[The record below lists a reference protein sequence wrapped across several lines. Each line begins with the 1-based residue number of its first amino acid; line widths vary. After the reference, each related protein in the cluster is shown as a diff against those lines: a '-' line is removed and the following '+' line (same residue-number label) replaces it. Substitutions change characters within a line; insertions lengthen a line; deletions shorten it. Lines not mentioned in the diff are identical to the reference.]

1 MDKAVDDLPE
11 NFELSPEFSEVF
23 NLLEQSGDHF
33 FVTGDAGT
41 GKSTLLKYFRK
52 HTAKNIA
59 VLASTGVAAINVHGQ
74 TIHSFF
80 KFPPRLIR
88 AEEIHRL
95 RNRKLLDALDAIVID
110 EISMVR
116 ADVID
121 GIDYALRL
129 NRGKAEPFGGVQIIM
144 FGDLAQLPPVVES
157 DELKKFFKSMHGT
170 HYFFDAAIF
179 NAVEVRYV
187 ELTKVY
193 RQNDEEFINILNK
206 VKAKKITDSEL
217 DYLNEQTCARY
228 YSDTDGVIVLSSTN
242 AIADGLNQVRL
253 DALGTRSFYY
263 EAIVDGLFDER
274 EFPTAQKL
282 RLKSGAQVMLVRN
295 DVKKKR
301 WVNGTIA
308 RVSRLSESK
317 VTIAVG
323 DDFYDLEPEVWEKI
337 QYSYDE
343 QKKKIVERVVG
354 TFTQIPLKLAWAITI
369 HKSQGKTFDKV
380 IIDLG
385 YRAFTHGQ
393 VYVALSRCTGLKGVS
408 LERPIR
414 QSDIIFDDAACGF
427 KKKFK
432 KIEILD
438 NKLL

>member
-1 MDKAVDDLPE
+1 MFMNKAVDDLPE
-11 NFELSPEFSEVF
+11 NFELSREFSEVF
-23 NLLEQSGDHF
+23 NLLEQSRDHF

-52 HTAKNIA
+52 HTAKNIV

-80 KFPPRLIR
+80 KFPPRLVR
-88 AEEIHRL
+88 QEEIHRL
-95 RNRKLLDALDAIVID
+95 KNRKLIDVLDAIVID

-179 NAVEVRYV
+179 NTAKVKYV
-187 ELTKVY
+187 ELARVY
-193 RQNDEEFINILNK
+193 RQNDEEFINVLNK
-206 VKAKKITDSEL
+206 VKAKKITDNEL
-217 DYLNEQTCARY
+217 DYLNEQAASRY
-228 YSDTDGVIVLSSTN
+228 YNDTDGVIVLSSTN
-242 AIADGLNQVRL
+242 SIAEGLNQVRL

-274 EFPTAQKL
+274 EFPTAEKL

-308 RVSRLSESK
+308 RISRLSESK

-337 QYSYDE
+337 HYNYDA
-343 QKKKIVERVVG
+343 QKKKIVEKVVG
-354 TFTQIPLKLAWAITI
+354 TFTQLPLKLAWAITI
-369 HKSQGKTFDKV
+369 HKSQGKTFDRV

-393 VYVALSRCTGLKGVS
+393 VYVALSRCTSLSGVS

-414 QSDIIFDDAACGF
+414 QSDIIFDDAANGF
-427 KKKFK
+427 KQKFE
-432 KIEILD
+432 KIEIF
-438 NKLL
+438 

>member
-1 MDKAVDDLPE
+1 MDKATDDLPE
-11 NFELSPEFSEVF
+11 DFELSQEFSEIF
-23 NLLEQSGDHF
+23 ALLEQSRDHF

-41 GKSTLLKYFRK
+41 GKSTLLKYFRRY
-52 HTAKNIA
+52 TAKSIV

-88 AEEIHRL
+88 PAEIHRL
-95 RNRKLLDALDAIVID
+95 RNRKLFDALDAIVID

-129 NRGKAEPFGGVQIIM
+129 NKGTNVPFGGVQVIM
-144 FGDLAQLPPVVES
+144 FGDLAQLPPVVEN

-170 HYFFDAAIF
+170 HYFFDAVIF
-179 NAVEVRYV
+179 NIVKIKYV
-187 ELTKVY
+187 ELTKIY
-193 RQNDEEFINILNK
+193 RQKDEKFIDILNK

-217 DYLNEQTCARY
+217 DYLNEQGSSRY
-228 YSDTDGVIVLSSTN
+228 YSDSDGVIVLTSTN
-242 AIADGLNQVRL
+242 YIAEELNQLRL
-253 DALGTRSFYY
+253 DALATRSFYY

-274 EFPTAQKL
+274 EFPTAEKL
-282 RLKSGAQVMLVRN
+282 RLKSGAQVMLLRN

-308 RVSRLSESK
+308 LISRLSESK

-323 DDFYDLEPEVWEKI
+323 DNFYDLEPEVWEKI

-343 QKKKIVERVVG
+343 QKKKIVETVIG
-354 TFTQIPLKLAWAITI
+354 TFTQLPLKLAWAITI

-393 VYVALSRCTGLKGVS
+393 VYVALSRCTCLKGVS

-414 QSDIIFDDAACGF
+414 QSDIIFDDAARGF
-427 KKKFK
+427 KQKFE
-432 KIEILD
+432 KIEILE